1 MSLIEKAFIGIDPG
15 SKGFITL
22 FVDGDFKFFQMP
34 TKKVDTEKKNKSGK
48 FTQKEVFN
56 KDGIRNLI
64 YEIKKECKN
73 YPIYCAIEDVHGR
86 NNWAAEMTFNFG
98 YVAGMQFMIASMLK
112 AKIIMVRPQKWQSVM
127 YNGFNKVMVKSSTGK
142 TMVHDTKQT
151 SKNVARELAP
161 HIDFRK
167 TSRSKNMDDNKT
179 DSFLICCYL
188 IKIFKKYGKTLH
200 N

>member
-1 MSLIEKAFIGIDPG
+1 MNLKQKAFIGIDPG

-22 FVDGDFKFFQMP
+22 FIDGDFKFFQMP
-34 TKKVDTEKKNKSGK
+34 THKVDTDKEDKSGK
-48 FTQKEVFN
+48 FKQKEELHKEGFR
-56 KDGIRNLI
+56 DLI
-64 YEIKKECKN
+64 IEIKTACKG
-73 YPIYCAIEDVHGR
+73 YDIYCAIEDVHGR
-86 NNWAAEMTFNFG
+86 NNWSAENTFNFG
-98 YVAGMQFMIASMLK
+98 YVAGMQFMIACIIK

-127 YNGFNKVMVKSSTGK
+127 YNGFKKVMVKSSTGK

-161 HIDFRK
+161 HVDFRK
-167 TSRSKNMDDNKT
+167 TLRSKNMDDNKT